1 MPTLEELK
9 QKYNIQS
16 VNGPANGPRARL
28 LAQVNRMLSELS
40 KYKTEAELDGTNT
53 QYWWAPQ
60 SVNGQR
66 RISMRYGGKV
76 VEDMAIYADNTL
88 PSVRAALE
96 TFKQVIEDSD
106 DDTWAHEEERRKKK

>member
-1 MPTLEELK
+1 MPSLEELK
-9 QKYNIQS
+9 KKYNIETSAGPQS
-16 VNGPANGPRARL
+16 GPKAKL
-28 LAQVNRMLSELS
+28 LTQADRMLAELA
-40 KYKTEAELDGTNT
+40 KYKTEQELDGTTT

-88 PSVRAALE
+88 AAVKQAIE
-96 TFKQVIEDSD
+96 TFRSLIQDSD
-106 DDTWAHEEERRKKK
+106 DSTWAHEEERRKKK